1 MESMTNQTA
10 YTNDGSLKMYRIWYY
25 FREAF
30 ASIWRNL
37 SLTLAAIFTV
47 AISLALVGSSLLVR
61 EGAERATAQF
71 QEGVEFI
78 VFMNADAT
86 GEQDGAI
93 RDVLENSPA
102 IEDYAYVNQEQAY
115 EEFSTLFSD
124 KPDLVNSV
132 SPAVMP
138 PSYRIVPTDPS
149 AANVTELARQFANQP
164 GVKEVAT
171 ATEAIRQIDDF
182 STRVS
187 QALLIAAVVLVV
199 VSALLILN
207 TVFTAIGARRQEIEV
222 MKLVGATNWFI
233 RIPFMLEGTIHGLIG
248 AALAIPALF
257 VVDNKVLAFFQES
270 DAVPLFRGFAV
281 PDGFVWDTSIWLL
294 LIGGA
299 VGMIGSAIAV
309 TRYLDV

>member
-1 MESMTNQTA
+1 
-10 YTNDGSLKMYRIWYY
+10 MYRLWYY
-25 FREAF
+25 LRETIL
-30 ASIWRNL
+30 SIWRNL
-37 SLTLAAIFTV
+37 SLTLAAILTV
-47 AISLALVGSSLLVR
+47 AVSLALVGASMMIR

-78 VFMNADAT
+78 VFMNPDADAD
-86 GEQDGAI
+86 QDAAI
-93 RDVLENSPA
+93 RHVLDSSPA
-102 IEDYAYVNQEQAY
+102 IEGYTYIDKAAAYD
-115 EEFSTLFSD
+115 EFETLFSD
-124 KPDLVNSV
+124 KPELVESV
-132 SPAVMP
+132 TPDVMP
-138 PSYRIVPTDPS
+138 PSYRIVPSDSS
-149 AANVTELARQFANQP
+149 APNVSELADQFSAQP
-164 GVKEVAT
+164 GVREVAT

-182 STRVS
+182 SQRVS
-187 QALLIAAVVLVV
+187 QALLIAAVVLVA

-222 MKLVGATNWFI
+222 MKLVGASNWFI

-248 AALAIPALF
+248 AAMAIPALF
-257 VVDNKVLAFFQES
+257 VVDNEVMAFFQES

-294 LIGGA
+294 ILGGA

>member
-1 MESMTNQTA
+1 V
-10 YTNDGSLKMYRIWYY
+10 YRLWYY
-25 FREAF
+25 LRETVL
-30 ASIWRNL
+30 SIWRNL
-37 SLTLAAIFTV
+37 SLTLAAILTV
-47 AISLALVGSSLLVR
+47 AVSLGLVGASLMIR

-78 VFMNADAT
+78 VFMNPDADLD
-86 GEQDGAI
+86 QDAAI
-93 RDVLENSPA
+93 RHVLDTSPT
-102 IEDYAYVNQEQAY
+102 IESYDYIDKAAAYD
-115 EEFSTLFSD
+115 EFETLFAD
-124 KPDLVNSV
+124 KPELVESV
-132 SPAVMP
+132 TPDVMP
-138 PSYRIVPTDPS
+138 PSYRIVPTDRS
-149 AANVTELARQFANQP
+149 AANVNELARQFSAQP
-164 GVKEVAT
+164 GVREVAT

-187 QALLIAAVVLVV
+187 QALLIAAVVLVG

-257 VVDNKVLAFFQES
+257 VVDNEVLAFFQES

-281 PDGFVWDTSIWLL
+281 PDGYVWDTSIWLL
-294 LIGGA
+294 ILGGA
-299 VGMIGSAIAV
+299 VGMVGSAIAV

>member
-1 MESMTNQTA
+1 
-10 YTNDGSLKMYRIWYY
+10 MYRLWYY
-25 FREAF
+25 LRETVL
-30 ASIWRNL
+30 SIWRNL
-37 SLTLAAIFTV
+37 SLTLAAILTV
-47 AISLALVGSSLLVR
+47 AVSLGLVGASLMIR

-78 VFMNADAT
+78 VFMNPDADLD
-86 GEQDGAI
+86 QDTAI
-93 RDVLENSPA
+93 RHVLDTSPA
-102 IEDYAYVNQEQAY
+102 IDSYDYIDKAAAYD
-115 EEFSTLFSD
+115 EFETLFAD
-124 KPDLVNSV
+124 KPELVESV
-132 SPAVMP
+132 TPDVMP
-138 PSYRIVPTDPS
+138 PSYRIVPTDRS
-149 AANVTELARQFANQP
+149 AANVNELARQFSAQP
-164 GVKEVAT
+164 GVREVAT

-187 QALLIAAVVLVV
+187 QALLIAAVVLVG

-257 VVDNKVLAFFQES
+257 VVDNEVLAFFQES

-281 PDGFVWDTSIWLL
+281 PDGYVWDTSIWLL
-294 LIGGA
+294 ILGGA
-299 VGMIGSAIAV
+299 VGMVGSAIAV